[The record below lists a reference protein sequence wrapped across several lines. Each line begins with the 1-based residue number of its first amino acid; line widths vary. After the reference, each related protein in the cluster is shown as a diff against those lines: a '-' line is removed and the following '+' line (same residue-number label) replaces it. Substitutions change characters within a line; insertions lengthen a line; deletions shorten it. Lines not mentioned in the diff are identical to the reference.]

1 MRKGTRD
8 IMTAFLQRTKCRRK
22 NTETDGDTVYL
33 FNNKIAWREPDGS
46 ISMWM
51 CGHGTRT
58 TRDRLNGL
66 CFLMMNKHPFHQ
78 TKGVQY
84 YDDYKIDTTQV
95 ITVHSLITYEHDE
108 QRAWYDTSAEL
119 T

>member
-1 MRKGTRD
+1 MRKETRD
-8 IMTAFLQRTKCRRK
+8 IMTAFLQRKSCTRARTQT
-22 NTETDGDTVYL
+22 NGDIVTL
-33 FNNKIAWREPDGS
+33 HGNKIAWREPDGS
-46 ISMWM
+46 ISMTLAGW
-51 CGHGTRT
+51 GTPT

-78 TKGVQY
+78 VRGVQY